1 MEDTIVIARFT
12 DLGDARRALHRL
24 KQLDRD
30 GQLRVREAALVQR
43 SGQGDV
49 DVPASAQDADGFY
62 MPPGG
67 IVGMLVDTLRGPI
80 GALAR
85 RPAEAFRGHGAPS
98 VHEGERELA
107 LEDISRNLEPG
118 VTLVLAEI
126 ADPDPHVLNS
136 ALDALGGT
144 VTKRAAQ
151 DVYNEIQAANR
162 IESKPA

>member
-12 DLGDARRALHRL
+12 DLGEARRALHRL

-30 GQLRVREAALVQR
+30 GRLRVREAALVQR

-49 DVPASAQDADGFY
+49 DVPAPAQDADGFY

-67 IVGMLVDTLRGPI
+67 IVGMLVETLSGPV
-80 GALAR
+80 GVLSQ
-85 RPAEAFRGHGAPS
+85 RPAEGFRGHGGRS
-98 VHEGERELA
+98 VLDGQRELA

-126 ADPDPHVLNS
+126 ADPDPHVLDS